1 MGFES
6 IEFSYYR
13 TRSSASVSEANGR
26 STIFAMRWKPVSSRA
41 CLTILSA
48 GVWVGFAG
56 VGCTSQP
63 PASAS
68 NQVLGDRPE
77 SGVGVPGSDDRWA
90 SVTLDDRQLDEVR
103 RILQSTVTGD
113 PPPLEAAA
121 YGIRFEDVPR
131 AILTAAPEVEMAIT
145 SQRLNPAVA
154 TVRFKDGGGRLGTAK
169 LEMRRMSTLA
179 SVEFLNGVD
188 AASLRMQQAIDRAV
202 HANDGF
208 VGRSTDDRR
217 RSATVSKEGAE
228 AIEILEVAVR
238 ESGGTVEAS
247 EYDPE
252 RYEIGLLML
261 DNQPARLVVRREPGS
276 AVLSWKAWAETFGDA
291 TKAEALGA
299 AFEAA
304 LRAWAKVPR
313 PVQPDPFGPA

>member
-1 MGFES
+1 
-6 IEFSYYR
+6 
-13 TRSSASVSEANGR
+13 
-26 STIFAMRWKPVSSRA
+26 MRWKPASSHA
-41 CLTILSA
+41 WLTILSA

-56 VGCTSQP
+56 VGCTSQSP

-103 RILQSTVTGD
+103 RILRSAVTGD
-113 PPPLEAAA
+113 PPPLEPAA

-154 TVRFKDGGGRLGTAK
+154 TVRFKDGGDRLGTAK
-169 LEMRRMSTLA
+169 IELRRMSTLA
-179 SVEFLNGVD
+179 SVEFLTGVD
-188 AASLRMQQAIDRAV
+188 AASLRMQRAIERAV
-202 HANDGF
+202 HASDGF
-208 VGRSTDDRR
+208 VGRSTDDRH
-217 RSATVSKEGAE
+217 RSATAPKEGAE
-228 AIEILEVAVR
+228 AIEILEVAIR

-247 EYDPE
+247 EYEPE
-252 RYEIGLLML
+252 WYEIGLLML

-276 AVLSWKAWAETFGDA
+276 AVLSWKAWAGTFGDE